1 MADRLNPASPDVAES
16 DYEKKFNRKNTPAE
30 STKKLK
36 EQESSGGDA
45 AWKTTTKKKKT
56 DDTDGKKGRFG
67 FVGRRGGKLRR
78 GSAFVFIV
86 CMILGGVW
94 YTSILAPNILLVNIK
109 EMYTN
114 DLADATVALDAYY
127 KKAMAFK
134 IGMSQCDEPNSIKCK
149 LTTMSRAQKKAFE
162 KQGFTVIGN
171 KVTEDNRDDDQSQ
184 NDLPESRYK
193 VTAILPPLYTSIIT
207 DAAMQGLSVPTNV
220 FTSGRLDQLG
230 PKVGDAV
237 NSYVKEQVEK
247 VAHNPLDLTP
257 IVTGDMLYLFAQTS
271 DANKAHVYSV
281 FNPKSSFFTDVRF
294 KQRIKS
300 KYNLTKTQTVT
311 GTTESQVDKSFD
323 KSVSD
328 STGGIDPLTARP
340 DANSGVSLGSL
351 SNPLTLINMQTAAL
365 ALTTP
370 SSTFTGLEC
379 DWYSLGKAT
388 SNAAKQAKTATIAR
402 FAMQYLKAAD
412 AIKSGQAQEVPI
424 NTLSSKLAQS
434 TFGGYGGSNATD
446 SSMYKSI
453 VYGDLALPSAY
464 GFLYYLYS
472 FETIAALSPAWSQ
485 LMASAAGLASVTGA
499 SGSLVMPPGNLTNTD
514 RDYCLSGEKA
524 SNKTELK
531 GDNSNDTRCIEAA
544 TAIAPP
550 GTQAAV
556 ADAIEVGR
564 RTCPPVN
571 LYDDNVAQGL
581 LGTWRG
587 PISNVL
593 MPTIKILQAQLTP
606 IVAAEFG
613 VNVTAWAAAESLL
626 FTSQTKGVAA
636 SDALFAGTGEIL
648 GDMAMSRGMTPANIA
663 TMPLYLAQRQQVEK
677 DYDDVARYNGGKNPF
692 DIYNKYSFMGSI
704 VGNLSPVYTQKAP
717 LFSTIAN
724 VFSLAG
730 TGLQKLNPKASAFYY
745 TQPVI
750 TPIDPANPLSAAEHA
765 TSLAQYI
772 TRLNCPDPEY
782 LAIGI
787 TADTACNVR
796 YQMGKVELAMQPEAV
811 LDYMLKSHSDLTQKN
826 IDELNQRLAGA
837 ADVEPYDTINI
848 HRMIDE
854 AQSGANAPQI
864 DKTTGKANRHTEYE
878 KFLDYCVNRQDPWG
892 RSGIAVHY
900 TGLSPEEKLKKE
912 SDKIDGILP
921 ASPQDSGDPNQ
932 QYADGIP
939 MPSIVEGASADQD
952 WYTGKKCLEE
962 SEELQY
968 FRAYTMLCSVD
979 GSLSG
984 AADCTDS
991 DNINRANYSDSF
1003 YLNNDILYTSWF

>member
-1 MADRLNPASPDVAES
+1 MTDRLNPAEQTAAES
-16 DYEKKFNRKNTPAE
+16 DYEKKFNQKNASTE

-36 EQESSGGDA
+36 EREASGGDA
-45 AWKTTTKKKKT
+45 AWKTTTKQSTNKT
-56 DDTDGKKGRFG
+56 DKKGRFA
-67 FVGRRGGKLRR
+67 FAGRRSGKLRHM
-78 GSAFVFIV
+78 SAFSFVIF
-86 CMILGGVW
+86 MIIGGIW
-94 YTSILAPNILLVNIK
+94 YTSVLAPNILLVNIK

-127 KKAMAFK
+127 KKAMAYK
-134 IGMSQCDEPNSIKCK
+134 IGMSQCDEPTSIKCK

-162 KQGFTVIGN
+162 KQGFTVIGT
-171 KVTEDNRDDDQSQ
+171 KVTEDNRDDDDAK
-184 NDLPESRYK
+184 NDQPESRYK
-193 VTAILPPLYTSIIT
+193 VTAILPPFYTSVIS
-207 DAAMQGLSVPTNV
+207 DAAMRGLSVPTNV
-220 FTSGRLDQLG
+220 FKSGRLDQLG
-230 PKVGDAV
+230 PKVSDAV
-237 NSYVKEQVEK
+237 NTYIKEQVSK
-247 VAHNPLDLTP
+247 ATRNPLDLTP

-271 DANKAHVYSV
+271 DANKAAVYSV

-294 KQRIKS
+294 KQRIKQ

-311 GTTESQVDKSFD
+311 GTTESQVNNSFD
-323 KSVSD
+323 RSVSD
-328 STGGIDPLTARP
+328 STGGIDPVTGRP
-340 DANSGVSLGSL
+340 DANHGVSLGSL
-351 SNPLTLINMQTAAL
+351 SNPITLVNMQTAAL

-379 DWYSLGKAT
+379 DWYSFAKAT
-388 SNAAKQAKTATIAR
+388 TNAAKQAKAATIAR

-412 AIKSGQAQEVPI
+412 AIKAGQAQEIPI
-424 NTLSSKLAQS
+424 NVLSSKLAQA

-446 SSMYKSI
+446 SSMYRSI
-453 VYGDLALPSAY
+453 VYGDFALPSAY
-464 GFLYYLYS
+464 GLLYYLGS
-472 FETIAALSPAWSQ
+472 FEIIAALSPAWSQ
-485 LMASAAGLASVTGA
+485 LMASAAGLAGVTGT

-514 RDYCLSGEKA
+514 RDYCLSGEKS
-524 SNKTELK
+524 SNKTTLK

-550 GTQAAV
+550 GAQAAV

-571 LYDDNVAQGL
+571 LYDDNVAQSL

-587 PISNVL
+587 PVSNVL

-613 VNVTAWAAAESLL
+613 VNATAWAAAESLL

-648 GDMAMSRGMTPANIA
+648 GDMAMSRGMTPANVA
-663 TMPLYLAQRQQVEK
+663 TLPLYMAQKQQVEK
-677 DYDDVARYNGGKNPF
+677 EYDDVARYNGSKNPF
-692 DIYNKYSFMGSI
+692 DIYNKYSFMGLVVS
-704 VGNLSPVYTQKAP
+704 NLSPVYSQKSP

-724 VFSLAG
+724 VFSFAG
-730 TGLQKLNPKASAFYY
+730 TGLQKLNPKANAFYY

-750 TPIDPANPLSAAEHA
+750 TPIDPSDPSSIAKHAA
-765 TSLAQYI
+765 SLAQYT

-782 LAIGI
+782 LVIGI

-796 YQMGKVELAMQPEAV
+796 YQMGKVELAMQPEAIM
-811 LDYMLKSHSDLTQKN
+811 DYMLKSHSDLTQKN

-837 ADVEPYDTINI
+837 ADVEPYDATNI
-848 HRMIDE
+848 QRMISE
-854 AQSGANAPQI
+854 AQSGANAPMI

-900 TGLSPEEKLKKE
+900 KSLSPDEKVEKE
-912 SDKIDGILP
+912 KDKIDGII
-921 ASPQDSGDPNQ
+921 AVSPYDSGDPYQ
-932 QYADGIP
+932 QSPDGIAL
-939 MPSIVEGASADQD
+939 PSIVEGASADQD

-984 AADCTDS
+984 AADCTDN
-991 DNINRANYSDSF
+991 DNINRANYSDAF
-1003 YLNNDILYTSWF
+1003 YLNNDVLYTSWF